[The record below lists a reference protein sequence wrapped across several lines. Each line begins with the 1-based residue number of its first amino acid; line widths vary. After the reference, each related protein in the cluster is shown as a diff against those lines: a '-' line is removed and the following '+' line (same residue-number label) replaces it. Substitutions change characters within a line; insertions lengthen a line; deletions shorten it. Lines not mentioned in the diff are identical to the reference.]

1 MIGNIEVTFYVNFI
15 QEYLID
21 KGMTFFWASSV
32 NLLVT
37 LMLLGLAILFLDRI
51 LRKIIIVA
59 FKLFSEK
66 TKTTL
71 DDFLLENKFPRYIA
85 HIIPVY
91 ILKFSIPF
99 VVDGY
104 PFLIQIFN
112 IAINVYA
119 VILIVQIIRSFL
131 RSTQKYLRTKEKYMD
146 KPLESYIQVLMIFF
160 WGVAIIFIVYQLTG
174 KDIMSF
180 ATLGAASAVI
190 LLIFKD
196 TILGFVASIQVS
208 VNDIVRIGDWITYG
222 KFGADGTVTD
232 INLATVR
239 VQNWDNT
246 YTTIPTYSLISDSF
260 QNWRGMQE
268 SGGRRIK
275 RAVFI
280 KQSSIQF
287 LTPEKTEE
295 YKQIQLVKS
304 YIEHKQRE
312 VVKYNEKAAADKS
325 VLINGRNQTNFGI
338 FRKYVDAYLN
348 ENPAVSKE
356 LFLMVRQ
363 LEPTS
368 KGIPLEIYCFS
379 SDKRWQNYEAIMADI
394 FDHVIASVP
403 YFDLE
408 IFEDPTGSDLRSFGK
423 KKLNLSEDG
432 SPKTEV

>member
-1 MIGNIEVTFYVNFI
+1 MIGDIEVRFYINFI

-21 KGMTFFWASSV
+21 KGMLFFWASFI

-37 LMLLGLAILFLDRI
+37 LMLLGLVILFLDRI
-51 LRKIIIVA
+51 LRKIIIVT

-71 DDFLLENKFPRYIA
+71 DDFLVQSKFPRYIA

-91 ILKFSIPF
+91 ILKFSILYI
-99 VVDGY
+99 VEGY
-104 PFLIQIFN
+104 PFLIEILT
-112 IAINVYA
+112 IAVNVYA
-119 VILIVQIIRSFL
+119 VILIVQIVRSFL
-131 RSTQKYLRTKEKYMD
+131 RSTQKYLRTKEKYRD
-146 KPLESYIQVLMIFF
+146 KPLESYTQVIMLFF
-160 WGVAIIFIVYQLTG
+160 WGIAAIFIVYQLTG

-208 VNDIVRIGDWITYG
+208 VNDIVRIGDWISYN
-222 KFGADGTVTD
+222 KFGADGFVTD
-232 INLATVR
+232 INLATVL

-275 RAVFI
+275 RAVLI
-280 KQSSIQF
+280 KQSSIKF
-287 LTPEKTEE
+287 LTDEKIED
-295 YKQIQLVKS
+295 YKKIQLVKS

-312 VVKYNEKAAADKS
+312 VLKYNEKTAADKS

-338 FRKYVDAYLN
+338 FRKYVNAYLN
-348 ENPAVSKE
+348 ENSAVNKE
-356 LFLMVRQ
+356 LTLMVRQ

-368 KGIPLEIYCFS
+368 KGIPLEIYCFT
-379 SDKRWQNYEAIMADI
+379 SDKRWENYEAIMADI

-408 IFEDPTGSDLRSFGK
+408 IFEEPTGKDLRSLAEK
-423 KKLNLSEDG
+423 NVKY
-432 SPKTEV
+432 